1 MSAPLGRS
9 VIAGLADFV
18 GRGWYT
24 KSIGDLVS
32 KIISSMKFRNE
43 VRTGG
48 VVSNGATVSASVC
61 QIDTTALDC
70 TLNGRIKAQLAALND
85 ADLFTTS
92 GSIGQPIFQN
102 GATAAAISL
111 ATDETAHMAVIAC
124 NTNGA
129 GGATDTDNGAV
140 IVMAVVAGTAT
151 TYASK
156 TAPPSSVEIQA
167 ALDASTGVHAGVTG
181 WVWLAS
187 ILWDENSGSPT
198 RTITLNRN
206 NVISEL

>member
-9 VIAGLADFV
+9 ILAGLADFV

-24 KSIGDLVS
+24 KSIESLVA
-32 KIISSMKFRNE
+32 KIISSMKLRNE
-43 VRTGG
+43 VQRGG
-48 VVSNGATVSASVC
+48 VVSNGASVTASAC

-70 TLNGRIKAQLAALND
+70 VLNGRIKAQLAALND
-85 ADLFTTS
+85 VDLFTTAAS
-92 GSIGQPIFQN
+92 VGQAVFQN

-111 ATDETAHMAVIAC
+111 ATDETAHIAVIAC
-124 NTNGA
+124 NTDGA

-140 IVMAVVAGTAT
+140 IIVAVVAGTAT

-167 ALDASTGVHAGVTG
+167 ALEASTGVHAGVTG

-187 ILWDENSGSPT
+187 ILWDENSASPT